1 MKILLAMDGSKYSET
16 AARAVIA
23 GLRTEGAEVRVLQV
37 VEMAIYA
44 EPPQMAQGYAPELEG
59 QLKKAR
65 ESVAHVAEMLREAG
79 FIAEPHVLQGEVR
92 TVILDTAEDWRAD
105 MIVLGSH
112 GKTGLLKLMMGSV
125 AESVG
130 RHARCS
136 VLIVRR
142 PAEERQA

>member
-1 MKILLAMDGSKYSET
+1 MKILLATDGSKYSE
-16 AARAVIA
+16 AAVRAVVA
-23 GLRTEGAEVRVLQV
+23 GLRPQGAEIRVLKV

-79 FIAEPHVLQGEVR
+79 FNAEPHVLQGEIR
-92 TVILDTAEDWRAD
+92 RVILDTAEDWRAD

-112 GKTGLLKLMMGSV
+112 GEKGLLKLMMGSV
-125 AESVG
+125 AESVAH
-130 RHARCS
+130 HARCS
-136 VLIVRR
+136 VLIVRT
-142 PAEERQA
+142 P